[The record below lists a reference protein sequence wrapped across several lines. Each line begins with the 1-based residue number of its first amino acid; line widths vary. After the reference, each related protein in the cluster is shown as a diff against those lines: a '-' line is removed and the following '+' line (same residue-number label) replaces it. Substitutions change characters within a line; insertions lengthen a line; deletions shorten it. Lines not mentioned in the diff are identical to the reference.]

1 MCTDS
6 VCSAQSDP
14 YPCSRLSDMGDV
26 SEASLLDYIY
36 SSGGKVRN
44 SELLKT
50 YRQFISHSDLQ
61 LRAKYR
67 EEFKLIIDRIAVCK
81 SENGE
86 KYLILKKK
94 YRQLMQERECEAGA
108 QGNPGIKSISSSHTE
123 LQSSALEQQTSPS
136 LMEERRKP
144 AQVSWCG
151 PTITVTEA
159 KEKEHIED
167 EQVTDSCP
175 SLSVPVE
182 NQDPLT
188 EEHPEP
194 TDGQDDLDKDSGSKS
209 ESEQDEECSGSVGSN
224 SVALDPLE
232 KEWIYSAACARL
244 SHLTQLLKQD
254 ASLAN
259 KKDFTSGFTALHWA
273 AKHGK
278 EDMAVA
284 MADAGADVN
293 TKAHGGY
300 TPLHI
305 AALHGHRHIIDLLIT
320 TYGAKE
326 NLRDYSGHLASHYL
340 TVQKTAEES
349 SKMTLGYHSPA
360 QVNERRN
367 RKLTSLFQP
376 RKKWGSAE
384 DLAPVPE
391 ERTAPHQLMIPAFR
405 PRKFSR

>member
-1 MCTDS
+1 
-6 VCSAQSDP
+6 
-14 YPCSRLSDMGDV
+14 MGDV
-26 SEASLLDYIY
+26 SETSLLDYIY
-36 SSGGKVRN
+36 SSGGKVKN
-44 SELLKT
+44 SDLLKT
-50 YRQFISHSDLQ
+50 YKQFISHSDLQ

-81 SENGE
+81 TENGE
-86 KYLILKKK
+86 KYLTLKRK
-94 YRQLMQERECEAGA
+94 YKHLMQERECEAGA
-108 QGNPGIKSISSSHTE
+108 QVNTGGKSNSNSHSE
-123 LQSSALEQQTSPS
+123 HQSSALARQPSPS
-136 LMEERRKP
+136 LIEMGERRKP
-144 AQVSWCG
+144 AQISWCG

-159 KEKEHIED
+159 QEQEHIED
-167 EQVTDSCP
+167 VTDSCP
-175 SLSVPVE
+175 SLTAPVE
-182 NQDPLT
+182 NPESPT
-188 EEHPEP
+188 EEPPEP
-194 TDGQDDLDKDSGSKS
+194 ADGEDELDKDSGSKS
-209 ESEQDEECSGSVGSN
+209 ESEQEEECTGSVGSTP
-224 SVALDPLE
+224 VALDPIE
-232 KEWIYSAACARL
+232 KEWIYSAACGRL
-244 SHLTQLLKQD
+244 THLTQLLKQD

-340 TVQKTAEES
+340 NMQRIAEES
-349 SKMTLGYHSPA
+349 SELTPEYHSPA

-367 RKLTSLFQP
+367 RKLTSLFQS

>member
-1 MCTDS
+1 
-6 VCSAQSDP
+6 
-14 YPCSRLSDMGDV
+14 MGDV

-36 SSGGKVRN
+36 RSGGKVRN

-50 YRQFISHSDLQ
+50 YKQFISHSDLQ

-108 QGNPGIKSISSSHTE
+108 RENPEIKSISSISSSHTE
-123 LQSSALEQQTSPS
+123 LQSSALEQQQNLS
-136 LMEERRKP
+136 LMEVEERRKP

-175 SLSVPVE
+175 SLSAPVE
-182 NQDPLT
+182 IRDPLP

-194 TDGQDDLDKDSGSKS
+194 TDGEDDLDKDSGSKS
-209 ESEQDEECSGSVGSN
+209 ESEQDEECTGSVGSN

-232 KEWIYSAACARL
+232 KEWIYSAACGRL

-259 KKDFTSGFTALHWA
+259 KKTALHWA

-284 MADAGADVN
+284 MVDAGADVN
-293 TKAHGGY
+293 TKAGY

-305 AALHGHRHIIDLLIT
+305 AALHGHRHIIDILIT

-326 NLRDYSGHLASHYL
+326 NLRDYSGHLPSHYL
-340 TVQKTAEES
+340 NIQKTTAEES
-349 SKMTLGYHSPA
+349 SEITPGYHSPA
-360 QVNERRN
+360 QVSERRN
-367 RKLTSLFQP
+367 RKITSLFQS